1 MSLISNLFSAF
12 KAGIY
17 DYCDLEAPYF
27 DNKQDG
33 IWSTRD
39 GGLISMY
46 ELKGSHKMLGKHG
59 FKDMLNVMTDEL
71 SKKLKDPGHVI
82 EFVFIRD
89 PEQSKDIVQKQ
100 LAPIRATMK
109 KLELELDGLI
119 NEREKILSES
129 IVFEKCLITIKT
141 TPAVLSKAQM
151 KSALNVRADKAKE
164 VGVKPGKYGQ
174 SPFVALD
181 ALRIPHIGVC
191 ESIVGTLKSQCVIEA
206 YNHHDFITEIKKQVE
221 PYSTST
227 DWKPSLLGDKISAK
241 LVSEIGQEADLS
253 HLTNADIGFQIF
265 GRKPEHAEEDHST
278 VKHDNVYYAPLM
290 IESCQDRPIM
300 FGALFDNISK
310 EIPWRLNITIKTGHE
325 TILSKLGSKRAF
337 AGFLQFS
344 NSDNKLI
351 KDAAEELIDAALNNT
366 LVSCQASVCTWSRDY
381 NELIER
387 KEIINQQLQKWG
399 SLDVIDELGDPIE
412 SWIGTM
418 PALST
423 NKISAAFPL
432 PVWDMLYMLPLTRPY
447 SPWEQGSMIFS
458 THDGKIYPQT
468 AGSAI
473 QKNTSELTYAPPGSG
488 KSFKLSALNMALILK
503 PGNTKLPRLK
513 IIDIGFSSKAFVEMI
528 QDALPDHLKYQAQA
542 ITLENRADRAINF
555 FFTPLGNRH
564 PLTVDKAAQANI
576 LELLLTPAG
585 SKGTIPRLPEVCSAL
600 VDSAY
605 TYRQDENTPNL
616 YEPGMSDMVDEMLD
630 KHNIETGEHTSWWSL
645 VDRFFKRNEIEAA
658 SKCQSFAMP
667 LLSDLTTLVQDS
679 EIKGIYGDALIE
691 GEKLLSLVSQMI
703 TSSLKDFPC
712 LTQPSSIDV
721 SSARILSIDLQN
733 VAKKG
738 GAQANKQAALMFLL
752 ARTVACS
759 DFYVVE
765 DTLAEI
771 NPDYYEYHREKIES
785 EDGVP
790 KKLAMDEF
798 HRTRGFDQVR
808 TQAEQDIRE
817 GRKYGIIVSLLSQS
831 LEDFDKSMIE
841 FATNIF
847 VMAKGISSEVQKAIV
862 DKLGPTADSM
872 MGFRNFVKGP
882 GKEGSTFFFMAD
894 VDETDGVEQV
904 LRLKLGAEEVWAYST
919 TPDDV
924 SLRRR
929 LVSKIGL
936 QSTLKILAKEFPS
949 GSAKK
954 YIETLKAK
962 LTGDEEDSVIVK
974 VVDNLIERNA
984 NIV

>member
-1 MSLISNLFSAF
+1 MSLLSNLFSAF
-12 KAGIY
+12 KAGVY
-17 DYCDLEAPYF
+17 DYCELEAPYF
-27 DNKQDG
+27 DSKHKG
-33 IWSTRD
+33 IWATRD

-46 ELKGSHKMLGKHG
+46 ELKGSYKMLGKHG
-59 FKDMLNVMTDEL
+59 FKDILSVLTDEL

-89 PEQSKDIVQKQ
+89 PEQSKDIVRKQ
-100 LAPIRATMK
+100 LEPIRSTMK
-109 KLELELDGLI
+109 RLQLDLEGLI
-119 NEREKILSES
+119 NEREKVLSES
-129 IVFEKCLITIKT
+129 LVFEKCLITIKT
-141 TPAVLSKAQM
+141 TPAALSRAQTKA
-151 KSALNVRADKAKE
+151 ALDARSEKAKE

-174 SPFVALD
+174 SPFVGLD

-191 ESIVGTLKSQCVIEA
+191 DSVIGTLKTQCVIEQFD
-206 YNHHDFITEIKKQVE
+206 HHEFITEIKKQVE

-241 LVSEIGQEADLS
+241 LVREVDQEADLS
-253 HLTNADIGFQIF
+253 HLSNADIAFQIF
-265 GRKPEHAEEDHST
+265 GRKPQHADEDYSS

-290 IESCQDRPIM
+290 IESCQDKPTM
-300 FGALFDNISK
+300 FGALFDNIPK
-310 EIPWRLNITIKTGHE
+310 EIPWRLNLTIKTGHD
-325 TILSKLGSKRAF
+325 TIVSKLGSKRAF

-344 NSDNKLI
+344 NSNNKLI
-351 KDAAEELIDAALNNT
+351 KDAAEELIDRAINNT
-366 LVSCQASVCTWSRDY
+366 LVSCQVSMCTWSRDY

-412 SWIGTM
+412 SWIGTL

-423 NKISAAFPL
+423 NKIAAAFPL
-432 PVWDMLYMLPLTRPY
+432 PVWDVLYMLPLTRPY
-447 SPWEQGSMIFS
+447 SPWEQGSMIFG

-513 IIDIGFSSKAFVEMI
+513 IIDIGFSSRAFVEMI
-528 QDALPDHLKYQAQA
+528 QDALPEHLKYQAQA

-564 PLTVDKAAQANI
+564 PLTVDKQAQANI

-585 SKGTIPRLPEVCSAL
+585 TKGTIPRLPEVCSAL
-600 VDSAY
+600 IDAAY

-616 YEPGMSDMVDEMLD
+616 YEPGMSDMVDEKLD
-630 KHNIETGEHTSWWSL
+630 QYGIEATEDTSWWSL

-667 LLSDLTTLVQDS
+667 LLSDLTSLVQDS

-703 TSSLKDFPC
+703 TSSLKDFPV
-712 LTQPSSIDV
+712 LTQPSAIDV

-752 ARTVACS
+752 ARTVACN

-765 DTLAEI
+765 DTLVEI
-771 NPDYYEYHREKIES
+771 NPDYYDYHRKKIEE
-785 EDGVP
+785 EDGIP

-808 TQAEQDIRE
+808 SQAEQDIRE
-817 GRKYGIIVSLLSQS
+817 GRKYGVIVSLLSQS

-841 FATNIF
+841 FATSIF
-847 VMAKGISSEVQKAIV
+847 VMAKGISSEVQKSIV
-862 DKLGPTADSM
+862 DKLSPTADSM
-872 MGFRNFVKGP
+872 VGFRNFVRGP
-882 GKEGSTFFFMAD
+882 GKEGSTFLYIAD
-894 VDETDGVEQV
+894 VDETDGVEQI

-924 SLRRR
+924 ALRRR
-929 LVSKIGL
+929 LVKKIGL
-936 QSTLKILAKEFPS
+936 HSSLRILAKEFPS

-954 YIETLKAK
+954 YIESLKNQAQ
-962 LTGDEEDSVIVK
+962 DVEEESVIAQIA
-974 VVDNLIERNA
+974 DRLIQQNA